1 MLVLYA
7 VVGGRGSRVTARS
20 AFAGELGIVPGMPLA
35 EAQSLAGREYL
46 SFFEADDPVADR
58 QSLERLAHWCQRLSP
73 IVSIE
78 GGARP
83 ESLFIDVTGSSHLW
97 GGEEGL
103 AHQALED
110 LSHFHLTARLGI
122 SDTIGSAWGV
132 AHYAF
137 SPVTGR
143 CQWID
148 QIRSESII
156 VPPGQITPMLGSL
169 SVESL
174 RLPEVTA
181 ATLHELGIH
190 QVSDVEAVSR
200 ERWMSRFGPELLL
213 RLDQAMG
220 RASEVL
226 IPEEPP
232 PELEAS
238 WVLEFPITHTDAV
251 LKVVERLLRPLI
263 PQVRRG
269 WGITRLEIFFH
280 HESSARGVE
289 RLPVGLCRPSIQPD
303 HLLGLV
309 RLALERTRLA
319 GAVVEIRVRITGTAL
334 MEIFQ
339 GELFQLE
346 RNDSDEIDGLIDRLS
361 MRLGR
366 RQVVFPRF
374 ITDAQP
380 ERCSREEPAS
390 DAHRRHS
397 SFPLLHRH
405 PYRPTRLFLKPR
417 PIEVHAIHPGDKPVF
432 FREREHQETIN
443 LYWGPER
450 IETGWW
456 RGRPIGRDYYR
467 IELAGGQR
475 LWIFRDLRTGNWFL
489 HGAFE

>member
-7 VVGGRGSRVTARS
+7 VTGGRGSRVTARS
-20 AFAGELGIVPGMPLA
+20 PLAGELGIAPGMPLA
-35 EAQSLAGREYL
+35 EAQSLGGPKYL
-46 SFFEADDPVADR
+46 PFFEVDDPVTDR
-58 QSLERLAHWCQRLSP
+58 QSLERLANWCQRFSP

-78 GGARP
+78 AAPSP

-103 AHQALED
+103 AHQALDE
-110 LSHFHLTARLGI
+110 LSHFRLVARIGI
-122 SDTIGSAWGV
+122 SDTVGSAWGV

-148 QIRSESII
+148 QIRSKSII
-156 VPPGQITPMLGSL
+156 IPPGQIGSIL
-169 SVESL
+169 ASLPVEAL
-174 RLPEVTA
+174 RLPEVIV
-181 ATLHELGIH
+181 ATLHELGIRK
-190 QVSDVEAVSR
+190 VNDVEAVSR

-213 RLDQAMG
+213 RLDQAMD

-226 IPEEPP
+226 TPEEPP
-232 PELEAS
+232 PELEDS
-238 WVLEFPITHTDAV
+238 WGLEFPVVHTDAV
-251 LKVVERLLRPLI
+251 LKVVERLLKPLI

-269 WGITRLEIFFH
+269 WGITRLEILFH
-280 HESSARGVE
+280 HESLTRGVE
-289 RLPVGLCRPSIQPD
+289 SLPVGLCRPSIRLD

-309 RLALERTRLA
+309 RLALDRTKLA
-319 GAVVEIRVRITGTAL
+319 GPVTEIRVRIAGTAL

-339 GELFQLE
+339 GELFQSE
-346 RNDSDEIDGLIDRLS
+346 RDDSAEIDGLIDRLS

-366 RQVVFPRF
+366 RQVVFPRL
-374 ITDAQP
+374 IADAQP
-380 ERCSREEPAS
+380 ERCCREEPAS
-390 DAHRRHS
+390 DAHRHRS
-397 SFPLLHRH
+397 SLHPLHRH

-417 PIEVHAIHPGDKPVF
+417 PIDVHAVHPGNKPAF
-432 FREREHQETIN
+432 FREKDHQETIR

-467 IELAGGQR
+467 IELTSGQR
-475 LWIFRDLRTGNWFL
+475 LWIYRDLMTGSWFL